1 MNKIKQPY
9 TNYKLGKQTVLTK
22 WSCLSQSKN
31 KEENTPYQLFLSW
44 WSLRSASNS
53 RSLSSSNWVP
63 CWPQTYLENK
73 KNMKIN
79 LSFPTERQHDRVIEA
94 SGTCNLAVPGLIRSD
109 NYQDLFLGGPLEFRY
124 YVLFINNQLVVSC
137 WKRFLI
143 LVCYT

>member
-1 MNKIKQPY
+1 MELSLPIKKQR
-9 TNYKLGKQTVLTK
+9 GKHSLPVFFELAEFEICQQLQV
-22 WSCLSQSKN
+22 SEQQQLS
-31 KEENTPYQLFLSW
+31 PLL
-44 WSLRSASNS
+44 ASNLS
-53 RSLSSSNWVP
+53 RK
-63 CWPQTYLENK
+63 Q

-79 LSFPTERQHDRVIEA
+79 LSSPTERQHDRVIEA
-94 SGTCNLAVPGLIRSD
+94 SGTCNLAVPGLICSD